1 MRNRAKCKKCLSII
15 ESFHQHDYVT
25 CQCKEIAIS
34 GGLHRL
40 DTYANDW
47 SNFLRVDD
55 HGYEMSIQVKDPP
68 ITEDQDIKDCVDNT
82 LTQSNLITRR
92 DLIKE
97 LERLKDS
104 YASLPEKIMYDPVT
118 HSDLASVLLLLCAIF
133 KADCAD

>member
-15 ESFHQHDYVT
+15 ESFHQHDYVS
-25 CQCKEIAIS
+25 CQCGEIAVD
-34 GGLHRL
+34 GGLYYLRAIF
-40 DTYANDW
+40 TNKE
-47 SNFLRVDD
+47 NFIRID
-55 HGYEMSIQVKDPP
+55 
-68 ITEDQDIKDCVDNT
+68 DQDNEIIPVFIDKDQSSNEQQSSEDEL
-82 LTQSNLITRR
+82 LTKKELLQ
-92 DLIKE
+92 E